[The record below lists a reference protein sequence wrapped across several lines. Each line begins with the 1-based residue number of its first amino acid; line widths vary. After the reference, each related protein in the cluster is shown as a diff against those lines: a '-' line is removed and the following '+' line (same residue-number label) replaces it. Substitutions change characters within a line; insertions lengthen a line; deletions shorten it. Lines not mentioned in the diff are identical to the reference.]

1 MAAKDLTAIIAFMNK
16 QKTENYFLAV
26 LLLIV
31 FVLSFYIFKPFL
43 YALILAVV
51 FATIFLPIHRR
62 ILLLTKNS
70 KTLSAIIST
79 LLILIVVIV
88 PLSFVGF
95 QLFQEAT
102 NLYGFL
108 AVRNQTGDFSSVINS
123 VILSLKNILPASV
136 DLSFDINHYLESILS
151 WFVDNMGSIFANVAK
166 ITMSIFIFLLAMYY
180 LFRDMVGFKQ
190 AIVSL
195 SPLQDVHDEE
205 IFRKLTLAVN
215 SVIRGS
221 LTVAIVQGILT
232 AVGFLIFQVPNP
244 TLWGA
249 VAAIAALIPGLG
261 TSLVVV
267 PGILFLLL
275 VGDTGLAI
283 GLFIW
288 GALAVGLVDNFLGP
302 KLVGRG
308 TSLHPFL
315 VLLSILGGIGFFG
328 PIGFILG
335 PLVLSLLFALLEI
348 YLSISRK
355 TQA

>member
-1 MAAKDLTAIIAFMNK
+1 MNK
-16 QKTENYFLAV
+16 QKTENYFLAI

-31 FVLSFYIFKPFL
+31 FVLAFFIFKPFL

-51 FATIFLPIHRR
+51 FATIFSPVHKK
-62 ILLLTKNS
+62 ILSWTKNAKS
-70 KTLSAIIST
+70 FSAIIST
-79 LLILIVVIV
+79 LLILLVVIA
-88 PLSFVGF
+88 PISFIGV
-95 QLFQEAT
+95 QLFQESS
-102 NLYGFL
+102 NLYDFL
-108 AVRNQTGDFSSVINS
+108 SVRNETGDLSSVINS
-123 VILSLKNILPASV
+123 VILSLEKVLPNSL
-136 DLSFDINHYLESILS
+136 DLSFDIDHYLESVLS
-151 WFVDNMGSIFANVAK
+151 WLVDNMGSIFANVAK
-166 ITMSIFIFLLAMYY
+166 VTMGLFIFLLALFY

-195 SPLQDVHDEE
+195 SPLQDVHDEA
-205 IFRKLTLAVN
+205 IFSKLTLAVN

-232 AVGFLIFQVPNP
+232 AIGFLIFQVPNP

-249 VAAIAALIPGLG
+249 IAAIAALIPGLG
-261 TSLVVV
+261 TSLVVI

-283 GLFIW
+283 GLLIW

-335 PLVLSLLFALLEI
+335 PLVLSFLFALLEI
-348 YLSISRK
+348 YLSISRNA
-355 TQA
+355 QA